1 MPRRGNGSGPG
12 RITAPGPDRVPL
24 RTSAS
29 GGDRLG
35 VGTDLNLARL
45 GLLQDGDVHGKHAAG
60 VAGLDLVGVDRV
72 RETEPPGA
80 GAHPPLAG
88 ERLPPPGV
96 LLRPPRARPEAPAVP
111 RGVHSL
117 RVQSLELDTQP

>member
-1 MPRRGNGSGPG
+1 MTSSGNGSGPG

-35 VGTDLNLARL
+35 VGTDLDLARL
-45 GLLQDGDVHGKHAAG
+45 GLLQDGDVHSQHAVG

-72 RETEPPGA
+72 REAEPA
-80 GAHPPLAG
+80 GVTAPP
-88 ERLPPPGV
+88 PPPGEAPLPPAR
-96 LLRPPRARPEAPAVP
+96 LLRPAGPGVPPRPVP
-111 RGVHSL
+111 
-117 RVQSLELDTQP
+117 

>member
-1 MPRRGNGSGPG
+1 MTSSGNGSGPG

-35 VGTDLNLARL
+35 VGTDLDLARL
-45 GLLQDGDVHGKHAAG
+45 GLLQDGGVHGKHAAG

-72 RETEPPGA
+72 RDTEPA
-80 GAHPPLAG
+80 GARPPYPLAR
-88 ERLPPPGV
+88 EPLLPPP
-96 LLRPPRARPEAPAVP
+96 LPLC
-111 RGVHSL
+111 
-117 RVQSLELDTQP
+117 

>member
-1 MPRRGNGSGPG
+1 MTSSGNGSGPG

-35 VGTDLNLARL
+35 VGTDLDLARL

-72 RETEPPGA
+72 RETEPAGVGA
-80 GAHPPLAG
+80 P
-88 ERLPPPGV
+88 
-96 LLRPPRARPEAPAVP
+96 PPRADGRLLPPRVLFRPPGAAGPRPA
-111 RGVHSL
+111 GH
-117 RVQSLELDTQP
+117 

>member
-1 MPRRGNGSGPG
+1 MTSSGNGSGPG

-35 VGTDLNLARL
+35 VGTDLDLARL

-60 VAGLDLVGVDRV
+60 VAGLDLVGVDPV
-72 RETEPPGA
+72 RETEPAGLGA
-80 GAHPPLAG
+80 RHPLPDGRPLPPLSPF
-88 ERLPPPGV
+88 PPP
-96 LLRPPRARPEAPAVP
+96 PP
-111 RGVHSL
+111 
-117 RVQSLELDTQP
+117 